1 MIFSIILVLH
11 RAQSRHHNPLLNTNH
26 KYEEYFQ
33 KISLGQFLIKNTDRN
48 VVLVIHLDIFNHI
61 IIIFKSSQ
69 HRHGIAPFRMR
80 FFQITWY
87 NFEYHLRCVCVAQA
101 LKIFCALILLF
112 FATNTN
118 AFLNDFNVILVIQN
132 KNLVLVSV
140 LGECSKGYDPS
151 AIDSESIKPLSVIHS
166 VRE

>member
-1 MIFSIILVLH
+1 MWCWWFTLIFSIILLLYSSQVNTEPHSEWDFSKLH
-11 RAQSRHHNPLLNTNH
+11 GTILRHHNPLLNTNH
-26 KYEEYFQ
+26 KYKEYFQ
-33 KISLGQFLIKNTDRN
+33 KISLGQFLIKHTNRN

-101 LKIFCALILLF
+101 LKFFFVLWFFFFFCYKHQCLF
-112 FATNTN
+112 EVV
-118 AFLNDFNVILVIQN
+118 NDF
-132 KNLVLVSV
+132 
-140 LGECSKGYDPS
+140 EC
-151 AIDSESIKPLSVIHS
+151 LF
-166 VRE
+166 

>member
-1 MIFSIILVLH
+1 MEIGTFNLFWSV
-11 RAQSRHHNPLLNTNH
+11 A
-26 KYEEYFQ
+26 E
-33 KISLGQFLIKNTDRN
+33 RN
-48 VVLVIHLDIFNHI
+48 VVLVIHFDIFNHI

-112 FATNTN
+112 FLLQTPTS
-118 AFLNDFNVILVIQN
+118 FWSFNDFNVFLVIQK
-132 KNLVLVSV
+132 KNYVLVSV
-140 LGECSKGYDPS
+140 LGECSKGYEQDFFYFGPIFLYFVCCP
-151 AIDSESIKPLSVIHS
+151 ALKLFCAFFVTLTNAFLKL
-166 VRE
+166 

>member
-1 MIFSIILVLH
+1 MLREMWCWWFTLIFSIILLYH
-11 RAQSRHHNPLLNTNH
+11 AHLRHHNPLLNTNH
-26 KYEEYFQ
+26 KYEGYFQ
-33 KISLGQFLIKNTDRN
+33 NISHGQFLIKHMDRN

-112 FATNTN
+112 FVINTN
-118 AFLNDFNVILVIQN
+118 VFLKF
-132 KNLVLVSV
+132 
-140 LGECSKGYDPS
+140 
-151 AIDSESIKPLSVIHS
+151 
-166 VRE
+166 

>member
-1 MIFSIILVLH
+1 MVSLWYFQLYYYYIQVKSTQARHYLIQNEIFFKLHGTILH
-11 RAQSRHHNPLLNTNH
+11 RHNPLWNTNH
-26 KYEEYFQ
+26 KYKEYFQ
-33 KISLGQFLIKNTDRN
+33 NISLGQFLIKHTNRN

-101 LKIFCALILLF
+101 LKFFLCFDSSSFLLQTPMPF
-112 FATNTN
+112 WSCKRF
-118 AFLNDFNVILVIQN
+118 
-132 KNLVLVSV
+132 
-140 LGECSKGYDPS
+140 
-151 AIDSESIKPLSVIHS
+151 
-166 VRE
+166 